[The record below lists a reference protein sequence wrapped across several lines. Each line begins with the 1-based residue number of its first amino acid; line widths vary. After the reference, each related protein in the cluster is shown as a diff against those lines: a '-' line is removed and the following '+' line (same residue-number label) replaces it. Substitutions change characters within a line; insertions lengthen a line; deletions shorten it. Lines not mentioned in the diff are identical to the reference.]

1 MIFDTLNKDINDS
14 RLEKNAEKLAI
25 LQTLKADIQKAAIDT
40 QKEVSDE
47 MVIDVVAKNVKQF
60 SEALELYSK
69 ANMEDKIIETKHR
82 LDVMSAYLPA
92 QASEDEVIAM
102 VNQVKTT
109 VGAVTKKDMCK
120 MMKELTPMFKGKFD
134 SKRLSQLVSSVL
146 E

>member
-109 VGAVTKKDMCK
+109 VGAVTKKDMGK

>member
-69 ANMEDKIIETKHR
+69 ANMEDKITETKHR

-92 QASEDEVIAM
+92 QASEEEVIAM

-109 VGAVTKKDMCK
+109 VGAVTKTDMGK

>member
-102 VNQVKTT
+102 VNQVKTA
-109 VGAVTKKDMCK
+109 VGAVTKKDMGK